1 MTVTASTA
9 KPNFAPK
16 DAKDEED
23 PFTPTT
29 DASDV
34 AVQDEEDEVV
44 PSSDPI
50 EAMDEQ
56 NVDIEAPAPIPEE
69 EGYAEFDEEE
79 EPTEA

>member
-23 PFTPTT
+23 PFQPTT

-34 AVQDEEDEVV
+34 AVQDEEEVV
-44 PSSDPI
+44 P
-50 EAMDEQ
+50 
-56 NVDIEAPAPIPEE
+56 N
-69 EGYAEFDEEE
+69 
-79 EPTEA
+79 